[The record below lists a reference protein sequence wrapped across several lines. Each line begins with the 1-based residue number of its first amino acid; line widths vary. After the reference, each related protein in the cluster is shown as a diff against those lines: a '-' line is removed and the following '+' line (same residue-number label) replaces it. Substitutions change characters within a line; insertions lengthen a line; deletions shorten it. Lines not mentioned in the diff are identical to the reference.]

1 MFKEVKDSIDV
12 KVKEYEEYE
21 DLEYDD
27 LQAGDVFSSDDD
39 SDIVDDNVPANPA
52 LLECDV
58 LPDDPIPRNAAR
70 LREYLLP
77 NHVLYE
83 MCTQLNE
90 QQRSFLQCVLS
101 HANKM
106 RWLSTAERPPPLFVF
121 LSGGGGVGKSFLITT
136 IAQCL
141 KRMLK
146 HSGQLLDQPS
156 ILITASTGK
165 AAVGISGVTLH
176 SAFFCL

>member
-1 MFKEVKDSIDV
+1 
-12 KVKEYEEYE
+12 
-21 DLEYDD
+21 
-27 LQAGDVFSSDDD
+27 
-39 SDIVDDNVPANPA
+39 
-52 LLECDV
+52 
-58 LPDDPIPRNAAR
+58 
-70 LREYLLP
+70 
-77 NHVLYE
+77 

-90 QQRSFLQCVLS
+90 QQRSFLQCVLI

-106 RWLSTAERPPPLFVF
+106 RWLTNAERPPPLCVF

-176 SAFFCL
+176 SAFFLPIKGSGRSTKLGAETLQSMRFKYKYLQYLVVDEISMVGYSTFEDLNRHQVNKGK